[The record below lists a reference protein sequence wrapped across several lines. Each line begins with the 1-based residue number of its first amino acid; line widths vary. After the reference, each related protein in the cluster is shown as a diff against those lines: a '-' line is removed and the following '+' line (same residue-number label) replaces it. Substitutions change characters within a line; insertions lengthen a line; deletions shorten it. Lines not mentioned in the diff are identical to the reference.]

1 MHFLTLEE
9 NVDSRP
15 SIHAHHSHGA
25 GSAWQVAAQSTLH
38 CLTGCVIG
46 ETAGLAIGVGLGLA
60 PWPMA
65 TLATILSYATGLTL
79 GLVPVMRGRG
89 IGLIAA
95 WRIIWIG
102 EVVSIG
108 AMEIAM
114 NLVDYASGAMGARA
128 ILSWSFVRGLAFA
141 VPAGFLAAW
150 PINAWLLKRGL
161 KACH

>member
-1 MHFLTLEE
+1 M
-9 NVDSRP
+9 DSRP
-15 SIHAHHSHGA
+15 SIHTHHSHSAGGA
-25 GSAWQVAAQSTLH
+25 WRVAAKSTLH

-65 TLATILSYATGLTL
+65 TLATILSYATGFTL
-79 GLVPVMRGRG
+79 GLLPVMRGRG
-89 IGLIAA
+89 VDLLAA
-95 WRIIWIG
+95 LRIIWIG

-128 ILSWSFVRGLAFA
+128 ILSWSFSRGLAFA
-141 VPAGFLAAW
+141 IPAGFLAAW